1 MDTVFYEELTPSAF
15 LQRIKQ
21 APIAYLPLGT
31 LEWHGPHL
39 PLGSDGL
46 QSRGLFAQLAQE
58 AGGIVLPMLFVGP
71 DLTRTVDG
79 FTYIGMDFW
88 SRPEGEPPRQLP
100 GSAYHVASEAFSAL
114 LEAVLAQ
121 LHRAGFRIVVA
132 HGHGPSTKAFM
143 ARAREWEE
151 KFGLYLRCAWSEDD
165 RIGFQTDHAA
175 ANETSIMMY
184 FHPELVD
191 MAALPQ
197 DPACRLEGISGED
210 PRYHAS
216 AGLGRDATRETVARL
231 GRELKALCGQL
242 K

>member
-1 MDTVFYEELTPSAF
+1 MARSSPSSW
-15 LQRIKQ
+15 L
-21 APIAYLPLGT
+21 Y
-31 LEWHGPHL
+31 
-39 PLGSDGL
+39 GL

-121 LHRAGFRIVVA
+121 LRRAGFRIVVA

-151 KFGLYLRCAWSEDD
+151 KFGLHLRCAWSEDD